1 MKKYLPFFLISGML
15 FLTFCGPSESEKR
28 EKEIQDSIRQADS
41 IAALVVDAKSWDMF
55 EAAFKDTAS
64 FNEKYANKKVNVSNL
79 VLLQVWENKDVLQC
93 YAYNPE
99 TMMLSN
105 PSREGDPK
113 QNLSKRQDLIQGNI
127 CPYNS
132 DLKYQAY
139 YFKLYFNEKQ
149 DDTKFKLIEITET
162 KTDYIVNHPTIISIS
177 GDSVELIENS
187 IIIKNCVLVDVNVK

>member
-1 MKKYLPFFLISGML
+1 MKKILPFFLISSML
-15 FLTFCGPSESEKR
+15 LLTFCGPSESEKR
-28 EKEIQDSIRQADS
+28 EKQIQDSIKQADS
-41 IAALVVDAKSWDMF
+41 IAALVIDVKGWDMF
-55 EAAFKDTAS
+55 EAAFKDTAA
-64 FNEKYANKKVNVSNL
+64 FNEKYLNKKVNVSNL
-79 VLLQVWENKDVLQC
+79 VLLQVWESKEVFQC
-93 YAYNPE
+93 YAYDPS

-132 DLKYQAY
+132 ELKYQAF
-139 YFKLYFNEKQ
+139 YFKLYFKEKQ
-149 DDTKFKLIEITET
+149 DDTKLKLIEITET

-177 GDSVELIENS
+177 GDSVELVQNS